1 MNETNYASILIKRII
16 ATIVYL
22 LFGSTYIISIMKMIL
37 ITEFKLQRLLLF
49 LVVIFFISLLIY
61 KSVKGIIAV
70 IKLIKETKKI
80 NIYLRNLGQVV
91 MGLAFITL
99 ISGLLFRLLDNTD
112 KIIISIFLFGMV
124 IGVVLITIDKIL
136 VIFNANPAL
145 LEIDKSDE

>member
-16 ATIVYL
+16 ATIIYI
-22 LFGSTYIISIMKMIL
+22 LFGSSYTISIMKIIL
-37 ITEFKLQRLLLF
+37 NTKFDLQRLLLF
-49 LVVIFFISLLIY
+49 LVVIFFVFILII
-61 KSVKGIIAV
+61 KSIKGIIAV

-80 NIYLRNLGQVV
+80 NIYIRNIGLLS
-91 MGLAFITL
+91 MGLSFISL
-99 ISGLLFRLLDNTD
+99 ISGLVFDLIKNNNN
-112 KIIISIFLFGMV
+112 SIFYIFIFGLV